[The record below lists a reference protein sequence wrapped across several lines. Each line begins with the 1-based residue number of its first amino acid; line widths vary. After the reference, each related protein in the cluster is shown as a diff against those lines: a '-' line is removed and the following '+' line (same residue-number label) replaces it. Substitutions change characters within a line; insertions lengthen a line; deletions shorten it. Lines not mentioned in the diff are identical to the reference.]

1 MLFITNS
8 IHVVFGHVVSGHDIV
23 RQIEALPVDRNSR
36 PLQDVIISNC
46 GELIKQIK
54 GTYWFCNL
62 DHDCFINFSSISLV
76 KKVKKKKEVSKSAS
90 DSESSDEEKKKKS
103 KSKKKK
109 KKAKSEE

>member
-1 MLFITNS
+1 M
-8 IHVVFGHVVSGHDIV
+8 VSGHDIV

-46 GELIKQIK
+46 GELVKQIK
-54 GTYWFCNL
+54 GTFWCYNVN
-62 DHDCFINFSSISLV
+62 HDCFNNICFYILLV
-76 KKVKKKKEVSKSAS
+76 KKVKKKKKEVSKSAS